1 MAQTLLTSP
10 KNTTSSSRLTGSE
23 TTKIISSSSTL
34 TTDSTTPPPGSTT
47 PAQEKEGEF
56 GRDNKSVDGELE
68 RDGQLTGEKLGRRD
82 IIPLDGELEGDGHST
97 GEKLGRRDIKLF
109 DGELERDGQL
119 TGEKLGRRDIGE
131 LERDGQSTGEKL
143 GRNGQSA
150 EGDGKPACGVLE
162 RDSKL
167 VEEDKS
173 NGELIQFSLPTLESS
188 SSLLSS
194 DISLTA
200 KISGPIGMS
209 MEFAPLLGAEVV
221 SKVNV
226 KDRLS
231 SMEPDRLKLTDSAI
245 PSVSLENKITKNKK
259 IDKTCSQSKFV
270 H

>member
-1 MAQTLLTSP
+1 MLFLQIISSACFAQLDLWHLAQTLLTSP

-82 IIPLDGELEGDGHST
+82 IGELEG
-97 GEKLGRRDIKLF
+97 
-109 DGELERDGQL
+109 DGQL

-259 IDKTCSQSKFV
+259 IDKTCPQSKFV

>member
-82 IIPLDGELEGDGHST
+82 IIPLDGELEG
-97 GEKLGRRDIKLF
+97 
-109 DGELERDGQL
+109 DGQL

-245 PSVSLENKITKNKK
+245 PSVSLENKIIKNKK

>member
-109 DGELERDGQL
+109 D
-119 TGEKLGRRDIGE
+119 GE

-245 PSVSLENKITKNKK
+245 PSVSLENKIIKNKK

>member
-109 DGELERDGQL
+109 DGELERDGQ
-119 TGEKLGRRDIGE
+119 
-131 LERDGQSTGEKL
+131 STGEKL
-143 GRNGQSA
+143 GRNGQST

-167 VEEDKS
+167 VDEDKS
-173 NGELIQFSLPTLESS
+173 NGELIQFSRPTLESS

-245 PSVSLENKITKNKK
+245 PSVSLENKIIKNKK

>member
-56 GRDNKSVDGELE
+56 GRDNKPV
-68 RDGQLTGEKLGRRD
+68 
-82 IIPLDGELEGDGHST
+82 
-97 GEKLGRRDIKLF
+97 

-245 PSVSLENKITKNKK
+245 PSVSLENKIIKNKK

>member
-82 IIPLDGELEGDGHST
+82 IIPLDGELEG
-97 GEKLGRRDIKLF
+97 
-109 DGELERDGQL
+109 DGQL

>member
-109 DGELERDGQL
+109 DGELD
-119 TGEKLGRRDIGE
+119 GE